1 MALSQAEKQRRY
13 RERQLGYHPGK
24 YGLECRK
31 KRIQCLVTFTTWCKL
46 GRLAYYHGCSMTRI
60 IEDLVANAEATVI
73 GQIPGSDV
81 HAYLGAKLQR
91 NQINSR
97 SLRLVDRKLTTA

>member
-31 KRIQCLVTFTTWCKL
+31 KRIQCLVPFTTWCKL
-46 GRLAYYHGCSMTRI
+46 GRLASYHGCTMTKL
-60 IEDLVANAEATVI
+60 IEDLVANAEKTVI
-73 GQIPGSDV
+73 GQIAGTDV
-81 HAYLGAKLQR
+81 DAYLREKLQR
-91 NQINSR
+91 NRTHPEVYSR
-97 SLRLVDRKLTTA
+97 P